1 MTLMEIK
8 LQRGNNGYAVCNQG
22 DLESTGIRDGQ
33 PVIISDEDKRS
44 YAILRAHV
52 SPDAPRDL
60 IIGDQNILGNIISD
74 GSLVEIERFTGQIVP
89 VNKATIIFRTLDKD
103 PTEMFQERTQQKL
116 AAFLESYYLNASTT
130 VYWPEY
136 NTDLTIKI
144 TSPNQEV
151 NQAYNFIRNRP
162 VDIKL
167 QEQAQKMPFNA
178 ILLIDRSGSMN
189 HIDVDLSG
197 VEGTVNDI
205 KNTLMPDSS
214 QDYRF
219 KYPSLNRLLSKL
231 LNRRSQMY
239 LATIGENG
247 SQDSPDISRLDSVI
261 LATLLFF
268 QQKIS
273 RGFGEKCSF
282 VLYADEAKI
291 IRLNNKNYIEATQF
305 TADICDE
312 LIRIIKDSNYLRY
325 GNTNISSAIMKCLEI
340 AKEYKKINNNPV
352 MILLLT
358 DGTPAP
364 KTLDDEKKLVNNVK
378 RLKESLRQENIPF
391 VLYAIGIGERSAVN
405 LQLLQQITQIS
416 HGEEHFAKNVADLN
430 EWYQRLAGNFAQS
443 LKLNNWGN

>member
-1 MTLMEIK
+1 
-8 LQRGNNGYAVCNQG
+8 
-22 DLESTGIRDGQ
+22 
-33 PVIISDEDKRS
+33 
-44 YAILRAHV
+44 
-52 SPDAPRDL
+52 
-60 IIGDQNILGNIISD
+60 
-74 GSLVEIERFTGQIVP
+74 
-89 VNKATIIFRTLDKD
+89 
-103 PTEMFQERTQQKL
+103 MFQERTQQKL